1 MLWGLIGN
9 SVSRN
14 AFLQCKTFQLCCFLA
29 PKLSSPMADFC
40 LSHSSH
46 LSKPCVE
53 EKIRICMAVTQIKV
67 GNIWGFLAKEMSLDN
82 TKFVAMSNWLSTFA
96 KAQVVHLQIVQEMC
110 MQKHSCWNRLLI
122 PLSLLQPFIHWVFI
136 LGMGGL
142 SLCTIKLFSTTWH
155 FPAL

>member
-9 SVSRN
+9 SISRD
-14 AFLQCKTFQLCCFLA
+14 AFLQCKTYQLCCFLA

-82 TKFVAMSNWLSTFA
+82 TKFVVATSTWLSTFA
-96 KAQVVHLQIVQEMC
+96 KARVVHLQIVQEMC

-136 LGMGGL
+136 LGMGRA
-142 SLCTIKLFSTTWH
+142 KLMYYK
-155 FPAL
+155 AL

>member
-14 AFLQCKTFQLCCFLA
+14 AFLQCKTYQLCCFLA
-29 PKLSSPMADFC
+29 PKLSPPMADFC

-82 TKFVAMSNWLSTFA
+82 NNWIIICGGNVNLAVHFCKSTSGTFA
-96 KAQVVHLQIVQEMC
+96 DCSGNVHAETFLLEQIAD
-110 MQKHSCWNRLLI
+110 SSFPTSALY
-122 PLSLLQPFIHWVFI
+122 SL
-136 LGMGGL
+136 GL
-142 SLCTIKLFSTTWH
+142 H
-155 FPAL
+155 FGNGEGWAYVL